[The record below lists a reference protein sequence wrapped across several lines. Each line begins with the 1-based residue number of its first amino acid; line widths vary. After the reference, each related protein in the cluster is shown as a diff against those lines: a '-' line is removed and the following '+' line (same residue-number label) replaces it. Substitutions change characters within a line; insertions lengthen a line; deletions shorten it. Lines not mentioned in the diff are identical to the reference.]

1 MANTFLRKTSKSVG
15 IATSDSTWW
24 QVGANTAGA
33 SQTGAYVVA
42 GTGKTTTVIG
52 LSVTNVTA
60 SSVDVDVAISTTMAN
75 ITNDISL
82 ASSVPVPSGSV
93 LILVGGD
100 QKLNM
105 VENDLIKIKSSAT
118 NSLDVCMS
126 VLEIT

>member
-1 MANTFLRKTSKSVG
+1 M
-15 IATSDSTWW
+15 
-24 QVGANTAGA
+24 
-33 SQTGAYVVA
+33 
-42 GTGKTTTVIG
+42 
-52 LSVTNVTA
+52 
-60 SSVDVDVAISTTMAN
+60 DVDVAISTTMAN

-93 LILVGGD
+93 LVLVGGD

-105 VENDLIKIKSSAT
+105 VENDLIKIKSSAN

>member
-24 QVGANTAGA
+24 QVGASTAGA
-33 SQTGAYVVA
+33 SQTGAYTVT
-42 GTGKTTTVIG
+42 GSGKTTTVIG
-52 LSVTNVTA
+52 LSVTNVTG
-60 SSVDVDVAISTTMAN
+60 SSVDVDVAISATMAN

-105 VENDLIKIKSSAT
+105 VENDLIKIKSSAAS
-118 NSLDVCMS
+118 SLDVCMS